1 MHQKTPFLHYLQED
15 MYVHENLNYTQ
26 CMSLLLLGVSLS
38 TGKMRPL
45 PRVCIVSR
53 DMGIMSRFH
62 KQPQC
67 FFFLPLKEKSNMN
80 ICFVAHRR
88 SIHLC
93 CGQSYMH
100 ESSIARFRSKCDL
113 SPYPSENFTF
123 LEKLQFFL
131 WSYLVIDH
139 L

>member
-1 MHQKTPFLHYLQED
+1 M
-15 MYVHENLNYTQ
+15 HENLNYTQ

-67 FFFLPLKEKSNMN
+67 FFFSATQRKKQHE
-80 ICFVAHRR
+80 
-88 SIHLC
+88 
-93 CGQSYMH
+93 YMFCSA
-100 ESSIARFRSKCDL
+100 SSIDPFVLR
-113 SPYPSENFTF
+113 T
-123 LEKLQFFL
+123 KL
-131 WSYLVIDH
+131 H
-139 L
+139 A